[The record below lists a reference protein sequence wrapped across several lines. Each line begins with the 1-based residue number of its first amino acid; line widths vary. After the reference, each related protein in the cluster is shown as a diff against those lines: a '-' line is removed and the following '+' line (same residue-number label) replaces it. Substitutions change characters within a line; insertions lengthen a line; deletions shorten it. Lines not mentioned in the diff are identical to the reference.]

1 MNRRFTHLGK
11 PTIHPCPQP
20 SIIPFRLLANPLD
33 APTSLITDL
42 TQSQPGSNTPPYW
55 LGLRITEYQS
65 STIVGQAVLGS
76 LVGAMTNI
84 SLSPREA
91 PIRSEYNFTLE
102 SGTSPPYNATIG
114 FKVNTQTGLPP
125 PFQLT
130 NERLLVALGLLA
142 SVYSSQ
148 DDLNKLWECAVDITM
163 LVPSQGDVARI
174 IAQGG
179 LYLVPTPLARV
190 GSGGGGDGPT
200 EA

>member
-1 MNRRFTHLGK
+1 MSHPGSLLSILLCLSIFIG
-11 PTIHPCPQP
+11 TICSASLPPP
-20 SIIPFRLLANPLD
+20 SISTNKIHEQKLYL
-33 APTSLITDL
+33 
-42 TQSQPGSNTPPYW
+42 PGEPSSNTPPYW

-65 STIVGQAVLGS
+65 STIKGQAVFGT

-84 SLSPREA
+84 SLSPRET

-102 SGTSPPYNATIG
+102 SGSSPPYNATIG
-114 FKVNTQTGLPP
+114 FKVYAGLPP
-125 PFQLT
+125 PLQLT

-148 DDLNKLWECAVDITM
+148 DDLNELWECAVDITM
-163 LVPSQGDVARI
+163 LMPSQGDVARI

-179 LYLVPTPLARV
+179 LYVVPTPLARV
-190 GSGGGGDGPT
+190 GTGGGGDGPT

>member
-1 MNRRFTHLGK
+1 MLG
-11 PTIHPCPQP
+11 T
-20 SIIPFRLLANPLD
+20 
-33 APTSLITDL
+33 
-42 TQSQPGSNTPPYW
+42 
-55 LGLRITEYQS
+55 
-65 STIVGQAVLGS
+65 

-84 SLSPREA
+84 SLSPREE

-102 SGTSPPYNATIG
+102 SGTSPSYNATIG
-114 FKVNTQTGLPP
+114 FKVNNQTALPP

-148 DDLNKLWECAVDITM
+148 DDLNNLWECAVDITV
-163 LVPSQGDVARI
+163 LVPSQGDLARV

-179 LYLVPTPLARV
+179 LYVLPAPLVRL
-190 GSGGGGDGPT
+190 GSGDGSGSPT

>member
-1 MNRRFTHLGK
+1 MFGT
-11 PTIHPCPQP
+11 
-20 SIIPFRLLANPLD
+20 
-33 APTSLITDL
+33 
-42 TQSQPGSNTPPYW
+42 
-55 LGLRITEYQS
+55 
-65 STIVGQAVLGS
+65 

-102 SGTSPPYNATIG
+102 SGTSPSYNATIG
-114 FKVNTQTGLPP
+114 FKVHTGLPP

-130 NERLLVALGLLA
+130 NERLLVALGFLA
-142 SVYSSQ
+142 SLYSSQ

-163 LVPSQGDVARI
+163 LMPSQGDVARI

-179 LYLVPTPLARV
+179 LYVVPTPLARV